1 MDKTGYRSIAYFAAG
16 ILIML
21 AFRLIP
27 PGLLPEVTK
36 VGLEI
41 IGIFV
46 GTIFLWT
53 TIDPLV
59 ASMTSIF
66 MIAVSAFDSCAGVL
80 STCFGN
86 PTVVQMLFLMI
97 FIGCITNRKVTLY
110 IARWIM
116 SRKIIEGRPW
126 IFTLIMMIG
135 AYVMAVFVGCF
146 IPIFLFWP
154 VLYDVYKQVGY
165 KKTDAY
171 PKVMTFGIVIAALIG
186 FPVPPWMGNGLA
198 LLGNYRGL
206 LANFK
211 GLTAMEGAGIN
222 NGVYFVVCFLM
233 GLVLICAAVL
243 TMRFVFRPDVTALK
257 RVTVEMLQRNP
268 LPPMSFAQKVSGIA
282 LVIFIL
288 AMLLPSFFQDA
299 PILGFL
305 FDNSY
310 VIPMVGAA
318 ILCLIL
324 TEDGPVLRI
333 GEVMGELAWPTF
345 FLCTS
350 AILLGS
356 VLTNESTGVTAFLST
371 VLSPIFTN
379 MTVSVFTVVML
390 IVTVLL
396 TNICNSLVIGMILQP
411 VVLTYCA
418 GAGANPAPLI
428 TLLIFTVLL
437 SAACTPAASPFAAML
452 FANKEYLRSSDV
464 YKYSTV
470 TVAVE
475 LVLILVLGIPFVNLF
490 L

>member
-21 AFRLIP
+21 AFRLLPI
-27 PGLLPEVTK
+27 GLLPEVTA

-53 TIDPLV
+53 MIDPLV

-66 MIAVSAFDSCAGVL
+66 MIAVSAYDSCANVL
-80 STCFGN
+80 SVCFGN

-126 IFTLIMMIG
+126 MFTLIMMIG

-154 VLYDVYKQVGY
+154 VLYDVYEQVGY

-171 PKVMTFGIVIAALIG
+171 PKVMTFGIVVAALIG

-206 LANFK
+206 LGNFES
-211 GLTAMEGAGIN
+211 LSPMEGVQIN
-222 NGVYFVVCFLM
+222 NGVYFVVCFIM

-243 TMRFVFRPDVTALK
+243 IMRFIFRPNVTPL
-257 RVTVEMLQRNP
+257 RQVTVEMLQMNP
-268 LPPMSFAQKVSGIA
+268 LPPMSFAQKVSGFA

-288 AMLLPSFFQDA
+288 AMLLPSFFQNV
-299 PILGFL
+299 PVLGFL

-333 GEVMGELAWPTF
+333 GQVMGELAWPTF

-379 MTVSVFTVVML
+379 MSVPIFTVVML

-452 FANKEYLRSSDV
+452 FANKEYLRSGDV
-464 YKYSTV
+464 YKYSVT

-490 L
+490 I